1 MVAPASAMSATMPR
15 LRLLGLAASLLAT
28 GATSL
33 TGQPAEP
40 ALASYTRAQAEAGK
54 ETYQDV
60 CASCHKQDL
69 GGASDTPQ
77 LAGETFRGMWG
88 GRPAAELFAYVNA
101 AMPPAGRKPDAETLM
116 NVVAYILKK
125 NGMPSGRTPLNAEAP
140 GMVARPAGGP

>member
-1 MVAPASAMSATMPR
+1 MSAIMPR
-15 LRLLGLAASLLAT
+15 LRLLALAASLLAT

-33 TGQPAEP
+33 TGQPGQPAEP
-40 ALASYTRAQAEAGK
+40 PLASYTRAQADAGE

-77 LAGETFRGMWG
+77 LAGDTFLGMWG
-88 GRPAAELFAYVNA
+88 GRPATELFAYVNA
-101 AMPPAGRKPDAETLM
+101 AMPPAGQKPDAETLM

-125 NGMPSGRTPLNAEAP
+125 NGMPSGRTPLNAAAP

>member
-1 MVAPASAMSATMPR
+1 MSTIMPR
-15 LRLLGLAASLLAT
+15 LRRLGLAASLLAT

-33 TGQPAEP
+33 AGPPGQPAEP
-40 ALASYTRAQAEAGK
+40 ALASYTRVQAEAGE

-77 LAGETFRGMWG
+77 LAGDTFLGMWG

-101 AMPPAGRKPDAETLM
+101 AMPPAGRKPDAATLM
-116 NVVAYILKK
+116 NVVAYILKE
-125 NGMPSGRTPLNAEAP
+125 NGMPSGRTPLNGAAP
-140 GMVARPAGGP
+140 GMVARPAGGR